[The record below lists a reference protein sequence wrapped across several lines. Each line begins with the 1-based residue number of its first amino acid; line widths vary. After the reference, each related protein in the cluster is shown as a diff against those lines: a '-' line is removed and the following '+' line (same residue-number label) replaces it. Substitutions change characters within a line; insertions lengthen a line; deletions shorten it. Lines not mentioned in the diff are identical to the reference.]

1 MRFKERV
8 VAALVSIKATLDTLH
23 LAPSYDLPI
32 LIDRVHPRHLNFLLP
47 PAARFNKLPFSSVPL
62 MNFERKMTKQNASEK
77 SLISM
82 HSNDQGGSLA
92 TAT

>member
-8 VAALVSIKATLDTLH
+8 VAALVNTKATLGTPH
-23 LAPSYDLPI
+23 RAPSYDLAI
-32 LIDRVHPRHLNFLLP
+32 LIDRGHPRHPNFLLP
-47 PAARFNKLPFSSVPL
+47 PAPRSSKLPFSSVPQ

-82 HSNDQGGSLA
+82 HSNDQGGILA

>member
-8 VAALVSIKATLDTLH
+8 VTALVNTKATLDTPH
-23 LAPSYDLPI
+23 HAPSYDLAIP
-32 LIDRVHPRHLNFLLP
+32 IDRVHPKHLNFLLP
-47 PAARFNKLPFSSVPL
+47 PAARFNKLPCSSVPL
-62 MNFERKMTKQNASEK
+62 MNSERRMTKQNVSEK

-82 HSNDQGGSLA
+82 HSNDQDGILA

>member
-8 VAALVSIKATLDTLH
+8 VAALGNTKATLGNPH
-23 LAPSYDLPI
+23 RAPSYDPAI

-47 PAARFNKLPFSSVPL
+47 PAPRFNKLPFFSVPQ

-82 HSNDQGGSLA
+82 HSNDQGGILA

>member
-8 VAALVSIKATLDTLH
+8 VAALVNTKATLGTPH
-23 LAPSYDLPI
+23 HAPFYDLAI
-32 LIDRVHPRHLNFLLP
+32 LIDRVHPRHLNFLLSP
-47 PAARFNKLPFSSVPL
+47 EAQSNRLPCSLVLP
-62 MNFERKMTKQNASEK
+62 MNSERRMTKQNVSEK

-82 HSNDQGGSLA
+82 HSNDQDGILV